1 MVLGL
6 AAEPL
11 HRWLGHVTHRP
22 RLSERGG
29 LEMLTSRI
37 QARNLTESNGARLAG
52 AVSCVR
58 DNVVSSRPDLRC
70 PPAIPAIGGGGMGDR
85 SAYKSPPPARRA
97 RLYDARL
104 HERDACGIGFVADLH
119 GRPSR
124 AMVERALCGLER
136 LRHRGAVAADART
149 GDGAG
154 LLLPID
160 QEFYAAPGGGNG
172 RLGLAMAFLPADRD
186 QAKAAM
192 VAIERALAAEGLELE
207 RWRTVP
213 VDPEALGDQARA
225 SMPAIEQAVFRA
237 PGVDDEEAER
247 RCLRAGRRAVTD
259 AHTAG
264 APLYLASC
272 STRTVTYKALC
283 AADQLAAFY
292 ADLADERL
300 RAPFTV
306 FHQRYSTNTTPS
318 WERAQPFRF
327 LCHNGEINTLEG
339 NRAWMRAREGSLG
352 AAALAGPDGADP
364 EELLRPVLDPG
375 GSDSAMLDN
384 AVELLVRGGRDVRHA
399 LAMLVPAA
407 VEHDPRASRE
417 LRDFYRYHACLT
429 EPWDGPA
436 GLVFTDGRLV
446 GATLDRNGLRPLRY
460 EVCEDGLVVCA
471 SEVGAIDLAGH
482 GAVRRGRLGPGQ
494 MLCVDPNARRASA
507 THSSMGDRPDEGDMR
522 AAHARPAFAGAGLQ
536 TDEDIKRALASSRPW
551 SRWLATHLREASSG
565 EPMPAPEEDLTAAQV
580 AFGFT
585 RELISTVLR
594 PMATGGKEP
603 TASMGDDTPPA
614 PLAATLRPVSHFL
627 RQRFAQVTNPPIDH
641 LRERHVLSRRTLL
654 GPRAALLAELPGAA
668 SLVEL
673 ETFLLTPDGVERLLD
688 ATGLPRDE
696 AGQAGP
702 VSGHA
707 AGGEPGA
714 VLAFTAR
721 ALDASWP
728 VDDGPA
734 GLRAACRRLG
744 DEAEAA
750 VRDGAGLL
758 VVRDQAG
765 GDGSGR
771 APVPALL
778 AIGAVQHRLVRAGL
792 ATRASLVADTCEP
805 VDAHH
810 AAALLGY
817 GAGAICPRLGL
828 ATAAGLTKDGDTA
841 AAQAR
846 YLHAV
851 EEGVFKVMSK
861 MGISTL
867 DSYRGAQI
875 FEAVGFDELG
885 ADVLARHAAAGA
897 EAARLDNP
905 GWFKHRPGGE
915 YHATNPEV
923 MQALHHTV
931 REDAEMR
938 GSKRGA
944 HLLQQA
950 VKGGTFERYQ
960 HFAKVVNERRPA
972 ALRDLLEMEPAGPP
986 VPLDE
991 VEPAEGILRRFS
1003 TAAMSLGSLSPEA
1016 HESLAIALNRVGG
1029 RSNSGEG
1036 GEDPARLGTERGSAI
1051 KQVASGRF
1059 GVTPEYLASAV
1070 ELQIKIAQG
1079 SKPGE
1084 GGQLPGHKVS
1094 RYIAKLRHTQPGVAL
1109 ISPPPHH
1116 DIYSIE
1122 DLAQLV
1128 FDLKQANASA
1138 DVTVKLVAE
1147 AGVGTVAAGV
1157 VKSLADVVTISG
1169 TDGGTGASPL
1179 SSIKHGGAPWELGLA
1194 ETQQALVANDL
1205 RSRCRV
1211 RVDGGL
1217 KTGRDVLLAAL
1228 LGADEFGFGT
1238 AALLAEGCLMVRTCH
1253 QDNCPVGIA
1262 TQRPDLRAKFSGTP
1276 EMVVHYLEYVAQ
1288 EVREL
1293 LAGLGLRSLDE
1304 AVGRVDLL
1312 AQRTTGDP
1320 RADRLDLTPLLAAG
1334 EPGAPR
1340 AFVAPAPI
1348 QRPRSALGDRV
1359 FEEAMPGLIR
1369 GDLVHLSYPIANTDR
1384 SVGARLG
1391 VAVGAAFGSRPP
1403 AGRARIEFEGTAGQ
1417 SFGAFLAPGIDLR
1430 LTGAVNDYAGKGM
1443 GGGRMV
1449 VRGPADDAGDPVL
1462 IGNTALYGA
1471 TRGELFCAG
1480 RAGERFAVRNSGATA
1495 VVEGVGDHGGEY
1507 MTGGS
1512 VIVLGPVGRNLG
1524 AGMTGG
1530 ELFLYDPDGSA
1541 LERLNDELVLPHR
1554 PDEIEL
1560 VFLRELVSAHAEL
1573 TGSAVAA
1580 ALLEDWE
1587 QAATAFWRVAPR
1599 AEVAAI
1605 ERAHEG
1611 TA

>member
-1 MVLGL
+1 
-6 AAEPL
+6 
-11 HRWLGHVTHRP
+11 
-22 RLSERGG
+22 
-29 LEMLTSRI
+29 
-37 QARNLTESNGARLAG
+37 
-52 AVSCVR
+52 
-58 DNVVSSRPDLRC
+58 
-70 PPAIPAIGGGGMGDR
+70 MGDR
-85 SAYKSPPPARRA
+85 SAFTTPVPGRPEP
-97 RLYDARL
+97 LYDARR

-124 AMVERALCGLER
+124 AMVEHALGGLER
-136 LRHRGAVAADART
+136 LKHRGAVAADART

-160 QEFYAAPGGGNG
+160 QDFYAPDGAGPG
-172 RLGLAMAFLPADRD
+172 RLGIAMAFLPSDRD

-192 VAIERALAAEGLELE
+192 VAVERALSAEGLELE

-213 VDPEALGDQARA
+213 VDPDALGAQARA
-225 SMPAIEQAVFRA
+225 SMPAIEQAIFRA
-237 PGVDDEEAER
+237 PGADGEEAER
-247 RCLRAGRRAVTD
+247 RCLRAGRRAVAD
-259 AHTAG
+259 ARSAG
-264 APLYLASC
+264 ASLYLASC

-292 ADLADERL
+292 ADLADPRL
-300 RAPFTV
+300 RAPFAI
-306 FHQRYSTNTTPS
+306 FHQRYSTNTMPS

-339 NRAWMRAREGSLG
+339 NRAWMRAREGGLG
-352 AAALAGPDGADP
+352 AGGLAGPDGADP
-364 EELLRPVLDPG
+364 EELLRPVLDPD

-384 AVELLVRGGRDVRHA
+384 AAELLVRGGRDVRHA

-407 VEHDPRASRE
+407 VEHDPEASDE
-417 LRDFYRYHACLT
+417 LREFYRYHACLT

-436 GLVFTDGRLV
+436 GLVFTDGRVV

-471 SEVGAIDLAGH
+471 SEVGAIDVSGH
-482 GAVRRGRLGPGQ
+482 GRVRRGRLGPGQ
-494 MLCVDPNARRASA
+494 MLCVDPD
-507 THSSMGDRPDEGDMR
+507 G
-522 AAHARPAFAGAGLQ
+522 GLE
-536 TDEDIKRALASSRPW
+536 TDADIKGRLAAARPW
-551 SRWLATHLREASSG
+551 SDWLAANLRAMPGG
-565 EPMPAPEEDLTAAQV
+565 EPMGIPEEDLTAAQV

-585 RELISTVLR
+585 RELVSSVLR

-614 PLAATLRPVSHFL
+614 PLAATLRPVSHYL

-654 GPRAALLAELPGAA
+654 GPRSPLLSERPEAAR
-668 SLVEL
+668 LVEL
-673 ETFLLTPDGVERLLD
+673 ATFLLTPDGLDGLLATELGFPARVLD
-688 ATGLPRDE
+688 AT
-696 AGQAGP
+696 
-702 VSGHA
+702 
-707 AGGEPGA
+707 
-714 VLAFTAR
+714 
-721 ALDASWP
+721 WP
-728 VDDGPA
+728 VEEGPG

-750 VRDGAGLL
+750 VRDGVGLL
-758 VVRDQAG
+758 VTSDRAG
-765 GDGSGR
+765 AEDSGR

-778 AIGAVQHRLVRAGL
+778 AVGAVQHRLVRAGL
-792 ATRASLVADTCEP
+792 ATAASVVADSCEP

-828 ATAAGLTKDGDTA
+828 ATAAGLPRDGDA
-841 AAQAR
+841 ATAQAR
-846 YLHAV
+846 YLAAL

-875 FEAVGFDELG
+875 FEAVGLDGEVIGICFAGTASPLGGVGFDELG
-885 ADVLARHAAAGA
+885 EDVLARC
-897 EAARLDNP
+897 EAARAAAKLDNP

-931 REDAEMR
+931 REDDEMR

-950 VKGGTFERYQ
+950 VRGGAFARYE
-960 HFAKVVNERRPA
+960 HFAKLVNERRPA
-972 ALRDLLEMEPAGPP
+972 ALRDLLAIEPAGPP

-1036 GEDPARLGTERGSAI
+1036 GEDPARLGTERNSAI

-1094 RYIAKLRHTQPGVAL
+1094 GYIAKLRYTQPGVAL

-1128 FDLKQANASA
+1128 FDLKQANPSA

-1169 TDGGTGASPL
+1169 ADGGTGASPL
-1179 SSIKHGGAPWELGLA
+1179 SSIKHAGAPWELGLA
-1194 ETQQALVANDL
+1194 ETQQALRANNL
-1205 RSRCRV
+1205 RSRVRV

-1228 LGADEFGFGT
+1228 LGADEYGFGT

-1262 TQRPDLRAKFSGTP
+1262 TQREDLRAKFTGTP
-1276 EMVVHYLEYVAQ
+1276 EMVVHYLEFVA
-1288 EVREL
+1288 EELRRL
-1293 LAGLGLRSLDE
+1293 LASLGLRSLDE
-1304 AVGRVDLL
+1304 AIGRVELL
-1312 AQRTTGDP
+1312 RQRPAGDP
-1320 RADRLDLTPLLAAG
+1320 RTDKLDLAPLLDPGAG
-1334 EPGAPR
+1334 EDSPR
-1340 AFVAPAPI
+1340 RFEAADPSHAI
-1348 QRPRSALGDRV
+1348 RSPLGDRV
-1359 FEEAMPGLIR
+1359 AADAIGGLES
-1369 GDLVHLSYPIANTDR
+1369 GDLVNLRYPIANTDR
-1384 SVGARLG
+1384 AVGARLG
-1391 VAVGAAFGSRPP
+1391 VGIASRYGSGSPR
-1403 AGRARIEFEGTAGQ
+1403 GRARVEFTGTAGQ
-1417 SFGAFLAPGIDLR
+1417 SFGAFLAAGVELR
-1430 LTGAVNDYAGKGM
+1430 LEGAANDYVGKGM
-1443 GGGRMV
+1443 GGGRLV
-1449 VRGPADDAGDPVL
+1449 IRPPAGDAGEPVL
-1462 IGNTALYGA
+1462 VGNTVLYGA
-1471 TRGELFCAG
+1471 TGGELFCAG

-1495 VVEGVGDHGGEY
+1495 VIEGTGDHCCEY
-1507 MTGGS
+1507 MTGGT
-1512 VIVLGPVGRNLG
+1512 VVVLGPVGRNLG

-1530 ELFLYDPDGSA
+1530 EVFLLDP
-1541 LERLNDELVLPHR
+1541 ERLVPERINGELVLARR
-1554 PDEIEL
+1554 PDDLEL
-1560 VFLRELVSAHAEL
+1560 ARLRELVAGHAEL
-1573 TGSAVAA
+1573 TGSAAA
-1580 ALLEDWE
+1580 TALLKGWDR
-1587 QAATAFWRVAPR
+1587 AGGAFWRVAPHD
-1599 AEVAAI
+1599 EVAAI

>member
-1 MVLGL
+1 MSDRFCGS
-6 AAEPL
+6 E
-11 HRWLGHVTHRP
+11 RS
-22 RLSERGG
+22 RLS
-29 LEMLTSRI
+29 
-37 QARNLTESNGARLAG
+37 
-52 AVSCVR
+52 
-58 DNVVSSRPDLRC
+58 
-70 PPAIPAIGGGGMGDR
+70 
-85 SAYKSPPPARRA
+85 YH
-97 RLYDARL
+97 LYDARRD
-104 HERDACGIGFVADLH
+104 ERDACGIGFVADLD
-119 GRPSR
+119 GRRTR
-124 AMVERALCGLER
+124 AMVEHALRALER
-136 LRHRGAVAADART
+136 MRHRGAVAADART

-160 QEFYAAPGGGNG
+160 QEFYQGPGDRGGDHTGDRSGGGSGSGSRG
-172 RLGLAMAFLPADRD
+172 RLGIAMALLPVDGV
-186 QAKAAM
+186 QAKTARAA
-192 VAIERALAAEGLELE
+192 VERALSAEKLELE

-213 VDPEALGDQARA
+213 VDPEALGDEARA
-225 SMPAIEQAVFRA
+225 SMPTIEQALFRVPEGRGGA
-237 PGVDDEEAER
+237 AEDPEAAEDAEDAER
-247 RCLRAGRRAVTD
+247 RCLRASRRAVAEARD
-259 AHTAG
+259 AG

-300 RAPFTV
+300 RAPFAI

-327 LCHNGEINTLEG
+327 LCHNGEINTLDG
-339 NRAWMRAREGSLG
+339 NRAWMRAREGGLG
-352 AAALAGPDGADP
+352 ADALAGPDGGDP
-364 EELLRPVLDPG
+364 EELLRPVLDPE

-407 VEHDPRASRE
+407 VEHDPDAACE

-436 GLVFTDGRLV
+436 GLVFTDGRVV

-471 SEVGAIDLAGH
+471 SEAGAIDPEGH
-482 GAVRRGRLGPGQ
+482 GTVTRGRLGPGQ
-494 MLCVDPNARRASA
+494 MLCVDP
-507 THSSMGDRPDEGDMR
+507 D
-522 AAHARPAFAGAGLQ
+522 AGLQ
-536 TDEDIKRALASSRPW
+536 TDADIKGALAASRPW
-551 SRWLATHLREASSG
+551 SAWLARHLRHAGRG
-565 EPMPAPEEDLTAAQV
+565 EPVEPPAGELTSDQI

-614 PLAATLRPVSHFL
+614 VLAATLRPVSHFL

-641 LRERHVLSRRTLL
+641 LRERHVLSKLTLL
-654 GPRAALLAELPGAA
+654 GPRAPLLSERPEAA
-668 SLVEL
+668 CLVEL
-673 ETFLLTPDGVERLLD
+673 DSFLLTPDGVDGLL
-688 ATGLPRDE
+688 ATFRETPE
-696 AGQAGP
+696 
-702 VSGHA
+702 
-707 AGGEPGA
+707 GGCPPEPLGA
-714 VLAFTAR
+714 RV
-721 ALDASWP
+721 LDASWP
-728 VDDGPA
+728 AGDGPR

-744 DEAEAA
+744 DQAQEAVGA
-750 VRDGAGLL
+750 GAGLL
-758 VVRDQAG
+758 VISDLDSG
-765 GDGSGR
+765 PGSGR

-778 AIGAVQHRLVRAGL
+778 AVGAAQHRLVRAGL
-792 ATRASLVADTCEP
+792 ATATSLVVDTREP

-810 AAALLGY
+810 AAALLGF
-817 GAGAICPRLGL
+817 GADAICPRLGL
-828 ATAAGLTKDGDTA
+828 ATIAGLAKDGDPV
-841 AAQAR
+841 AAQTR
-846 YLHAV
+846 YLAAV

-875 FEAVGFDELG
+875 FEVLGLDAEVVDTCFAGTASPLGGIGFEELG
-885 ADVLARHAAAGA
+885 QDVLDRQTAAA
-897 EAARLDNP
+897 ESRKLDNP

-915 YHATNPEV
+915 YHATNPQV

-931 REDAEMR
+931 RGDDAEMK

-950 VKGGTFERYQ
+950 VKGGGFERYQ
-960 HFAKVVNERRPA
+960 HFAKLVNERRPA
-972 ALRDLLEMEPAGPP
+972 ALRDLLAVRPAGAP
-986 VPLDE
+986 VPLEE
-991 VEPAEGILRRFS
+991 VEPAADILRRFS

-1016 HESLAIALNRVGG
+1016 HESLAAALNRVGG

-1059 GVTPEYLASAV
+1059 GVTPEYIASAV

-1094 RYIAKLRHTQPGVAL
+1094 SYIAKLRHTQPGVAL

-1128 FDLKQANASA
+1128 FDLKQANPTAE
-1138 DVTVKLVAE
+1138 VTVKLVAE

-1169 TDGGTGASPL
+1169 ADGGTGASPL
-1179 SSIKHGGAPWELGLA
+1179 SSIKHAGAPWELGLA
-1194 ETQQALVANDL
+1194 ETQQALRANGL
-1205 RSRCRV
+1205 RSRVRV

-1228 LGADEFGFGT
+1228 LGADEYGFGT

-1262 TQRPDLRAKFSGTP
+1262 TQREDLRAKFSGTP
-1276 EMVVHYLEYVAQ
+1276 EMVVAYLEFVA
-1288 EVREL
+1288 EETRHL
-1293 LAGLGLRSLDE
+1293 LASLGLRGLDE
-1304 AVGRVDLL
+1304 AIGRVDLVR
-1312 AQRTTGDP
+1312 QRSVGDV
-1320 RADRLDLTPLLAAG
+1320 RADKLDLAPLLEQG
-1334 EPGAPR
+1334 EGVDEGSPR
-1340 AFVAPAPI
+1340 RFVAADPSQAI
-1348 QRPRSALGDRV
+1348 RSALGDRV
-1359 FEEAMPGLIR
+1359 AAEAIGGLES

-1384 SVGARLG
+1384 AVGARLG
-1391 VAVGAAFGSRPP
+1391 VAIAERYGSRPP
-1403 AGRARIEFEGTAGQ
+1403 AGRARIEFQGAAGQ
-1417 SFGAFLAPGIDLR
+1417 SFGAFLAPGVELR
-1430 LTGAVNDYAGKGM
+1430 LRGAANDYVGKGM
-1443 GGGRMV
+1443 GGGRLV
-1449 VRGPADDAGDPVL
+1449 IRPPDGDAGDPVL
-1462 IGNTALYGA
+1462 VGNTVLYGA
-1471 TRGELFCAG
+1471 TGGELFCAG

-1495 VVEGVGDHGGEY
+1495 VIEGTGDHCCEY

-1512 VIVLGPVGRNLG
+1512 VVVLGPVGRNLG

-1530 ELFLYDPDGSA
+1530 EVFVHDPDGQVA
-1541 LERLNDELVLPHR
+1541 GRLNGELVLARR
-1554 PDEIEL
+1554 PDDL
-1560 VFLRELVSAHAEL
+1560 AMVRLRELIAAHAEL
-1573 TGSAVAA
+1573 TGSAAA
-1580 ALLEDWE
+1580 AELLADWDR
-1587 QAATAFWRVAPR
+1587 AAGRFWRVAPR
-1599 AEVAAI
+1599 DEVAAI

>member
-1 MVLGL
+1 
-6 AAEPL
+6 
-11 HRWLGHVTHRP
+11 
-22 RLSERGG
+22 
-29 LEMLTSRI
+29 
-37 QARNLTESNGARLAG
+37 
-52 AVSCVR
+52 
-58 DNVVSSRPDLRC
+58 
-70 PPAIPAIGGGGMGDR
+70 MGDR
-85 SAYKSPPPARRA
+85 LASRDTPSLWREP
-97 RLYDARL
+97 LYDARRD
-104 HERDACGIGFVADLH
+104 ERDACGIGFVADLE
-119 GRPSR
+119 GRWSR
-124 AMVERALCGLER
+124 AMVDHALHGLEC

-154 LLLPID
+154 LLLPLHR
-160 QEFYAAPGGGNG
+160 EFFAQPEDPPGH
-172 RLGLAMAFLPADRD
+172 LGVAMAFLPADKV
-186 QAKAAM
+186 QAKIAR
-192 VAIERALAAEGLELE
+192 VAVERALAAEGLELL

-213 VDPEALGDQARA
+213 VSPDALGDQARRT
-225 SMPAIEQAVFRA
+225 MPLIEQAVFVAREPRGGTA
-237 PGVDDEEAER
+237 SADPAVAAEEAAER
-247 RCLRAGRRAVTD
+247 RCFRAGRRAAMD
-259 AHTAG
+259 ARDGG

-272 STRTVTYKALC
+272 SLRTVTYKALC

-300 RAPFTV
+300 RAPFV
-306 FHQRYSTNTTPS
+306 IFHQRYSTNTMPS

-352 AAALAGPDGADP
+352 AAHLAGEDGLDP
-364 EELLRPVLDPG
+364 EELLRPVLYPD

-384 AVELLVRGGRDVRHA
+384 AVELLVRGGRDILHT

-407 VEHDPRASRE
+407 VEEDPRASRE

-471 SEVGAIDLAGH
+471 SEVGAVDTSGH
-482 GAVRRGRLGPGQ
+482 ATVRRGRLGPGQ
-494 MLCVDPNARRASA
+494 MLCVDPS
-507 THSSMGDRPDEGDMR
+507 GG
-522 AAHARPAFAGAGLQ
+522 GLRIDQ
-536 TDEDIKRALASSRPW
+536 DIKQTLASRRPW
-551 SRWLATHLREASSG
+551 STWLAEHLRPGPRG
-565 EPMPAPEEDLTAAQV
+565 EPLPAPDGDPVAAQIT
-580 AFGFT
+580 FGFT
-585 RELISTVLR
+585 RELISSVLR
-594 PMATGGKEP
+594 PMAIGGKEP

-614 PLAATLRPVSHFL
+614 PLASTRRPVSHFL
-627 RQRFAQVTNPPIDH
+627 HQRFAQVTNPPIDH
-641 LRERHVLSRRTLL
+641 LRERHVLSKRTLL
-654 GPRAALLAELPGAA
+654 GPRAQLLSEEPGAA

-673 ETFLLTPDGVERLLD
+673 PTFLITPDGLERLSGDAFLGAWTLD
-688 ATGLPRDE
+688 ATWPAAEG
-696 AGQAGP
+696 AG
-702 VSGHA
+702 
-707 AGGEPGA
+707 
-714 VLAFTAR
+714 
-721 ALDASWP
+721 
-728 VDDGPA
+728 

-744 DEAEAA
+744 DEAEEAA
-750 VRDGAGLL
+750 HQGAGLL
-758 VVRDQAG
+758 VISDRAAEADPAL
-765 GDGSGR
+765 

-778 AIGAVQHRLVRAGL
+778 AVGAVQHRLVRAGL
-792 ATRASLVADTCEP
+792 ATRLSMVTDTGEP

-810 AAALLGY
+810 AAGLLGY
-817 GAGAICPRLGL
+817 GAGAICPRLSL
-828 ATAAGLTKDGDTA
+828 ATAAGLGKDGDAA
-841 AAQAR
+841 AAQSR

-875 FEAVGFDELG
+875 FEAVGLDAEVVETCFDGTASPLGGLGFDELG
-885 ADVLARHAAAGA
+885 EDVLARLLAAADQR
-897 EAARLDNP
+897 ARLDNP

-923 MQALHHTV
+923 MQALHYTV
-931 REDAEMR
+931 RGDEAELK

-950 VKGGTFERYQ
+950 VKGGGFERYQ
-960 HFAKVVNERRPA
+960 HFAKLVNEREPA
-972 ALRDLLEMEPAGPP
+972 ALRDLLELVPAGPA

-991 VEPAEGILRRFS
+991 VEPAAAILRRFS

-1016 HESLAIALNRVGG
+1016 HEAIAIALNRVGG

-1036 GEDPARLGTERGSAI
+1036 GEDPARFNSERSSAI

-1094 RYIAKLRHTQPGVAL
+1094 RYIARLRHTQPGVAL

-1128 FDLKQANASA
+1128 FDLKQANAGA

-1169 TDGGTGASPL
+1169 ADGGTGASPL
-1179 SSIKHGGAPWELGLA
+1179 SSIKHAGAPWELGLA
-1194 ETQQALVANDL
+1194 ETQQALRANGL
-1205 RSRCRV
+1205 RARVRV

-1228 LGADEFGFGT
+1228 LGADEYGFGT

-1262 TQRPDLRAKFSGTP
+1262 TQREDLRAKFTGTP
-1276 EMVVHYLEYVAQ
+1276 EMLVNYLEYVAE
-1288 EVREL
+1288 EVRRL
-1293 LAGLGLRSLDE
+1293 LASLGLRGLDD
-1304 AVGRVDLL
+1304 AIGRVDLL
-1312 AQRTTGDP
+1312 RQRPTGNP
-1320 RADRLDLTPLLAAG
+1320 RADKLDLSPLLELGSGVAEG
-1334 EPGAPR
+1334 SPR
-1340 AFVAPAPI
+1340 RFATPDPSQAV
-1348 QRPRSALGDRV
+1348 RSELGDRV
-1359 FEEAMPGLIR
+1359 AADALPGLEA
-1369 GDLVHLSYPIANTDR
+1369 GDLVNLHYPIANTDR
-1384 SVGARLG
+1384 AVGANLG
-1391 VAVGAAFGSRPP
+1391 VAIGARYGSRPP
-1403 AGRARIEFEGTAGQ
+1403 AGRARIEFEGVAGQ
-1417 SFGAFLAPGIDLR
+1417 SFGAFLSPGVELR
-1430 LTGAVNDYAGKGM
+1430 LVGSANDYVGKGM
-1443 GGGRMV
+1443 GGGRIV
-1449 VRGPADDAGDPVL
+1449 IRPPDGDAGAPVL
-1462 IGNTALYGA
+1462 VGNTVLYGA

-1480 RAGERFAVRNSGATA
+1480 WAGERFAVRNSGATA
-1495 VVEGVGDHGGEY
+1495 VIEGTGDHCCEY
-1507 MTGGS
+1507 MTGGT
-1512 VIVLGPVGRNLG
+1512 VVVLGPVGRNVG

-1530 ELFLYDPDGSA
+1530 ELFLYDRDGSA
-1541 LERLNDELVLPHR
+1541 LERLNDELVLAR
-1554 PDEIEL
+1554 PPDDIEL
-1560 VFLRELVSAHAEL
+1560 VYLRELIVAHAEL

-1580 ALLEDWE
+1580 EVLADWE
-1587 QAATAFWRVAPR
+1587 QAMRSLWRVAPR
-1599 AEVAAI
+1599 DEVAAI

>member
-1 MVLGL
+1 
-6 AAEPL
+6 
-11 HRWLGHVTHRP
+11 
-22 RLSERGG
+22 
-29 LEMLTSRI
+29 
-37 QARNLTESNGARLAG
+37 
-52 AVSCVR
+52 
-58 DNVVSSRPDLRC
+58 
-70 PPAIPAIGGGGMGDR
+70 MGDR
-85 SAYKSPPPARRA
+85 SACTCPSPARRA
-97 RLYDARL
+97 PLYDARL

-124 AMVERALCGLER
+124 TMVEHALCGLER

-160 QEFYAAPGGGNG
+160 QEFYATPSGVEG

-186 QAKAAM
+186 LAKAAM
-192 VAIERALAAEGLELE
+192 VAVEQALAAEGLDLE

-213 VDPEALGDQARA
+213 VDSEALGDKARA

-237 PGVDDEEAER
+237 PGVDAEEAER
-247 RCLRAGRRAVTD
+247 RCLRAGRRAVAD
-259 AHTAG
+259 ARAAG
-264 APLYLASC
+264 ASLYLASC

-300 RAPFTV
+300 RAPFAI

-327 LCHNGEINTLEG
+327 LCHNGEINTLDG

-352 AAALAGPDGADP
+352 AGELASLDGTDP
-364 EELLRPVLDPG
+364 EELLRPVLDPD

-407 VEHDPRASRE
+407 VEHDPDASDE

-471 SEVGAIDLAGH
+471 SEVGAVDLAGH
-482 GAVRRGRLGPGQ
+482 GTVRRGRLGPGQ
-494 MLCVDPNARRASA
+494 MLCVDPNA
-507 THSSMGDRPDEGDMR
+507 
-522 AAHARPAFAGAGLQ
+522 GLQ
-536 TDEDIKRALASSRPW
+536 TDADIKQALAGRRPW
-551 SRWLATHLREASSG
+551 SDWLATHLRAARSG

-614 PLAATLRPVSHFL
+614 PLAATQRPVSHFL

-641 LRERHVLSRRTLL
+641 LRERHVLSKRTLL
-654 GPRAALLAELPGAA
+654 GPRAPLLAELPEAA
-668 SLVEL
+668 RLLEL
-673 ETFLLTPDGVERLLD
+673 ETFLLTPDGVEQLLEAAVALGRADVPFAARVLD
-688 ATGLPRDE
+688 AT
-696 AGQAGP
+696 
-702 VSGHA
+702 
-707 AGGEPGA
+707 
-714 VLAFTAR
+714 
-721 ALDASWP
+721 WP
-728 VDDGPA
+728 VEEGPA

-744 DEAEAA
+744 DEAEGA
-750 VRDGAGLL
+750 VREGAGLL
-758 VVRDQAG
+758 VIRDQAPAG
-765 GDGSGR
+765 GSAR
-771 APVPALL
+771 APMPALL

-792 ATRASLVADTCEP
+792 ATAASLVADTCEP

-828 ATAAGLTKDGDTA
+828 ATAAGLARDGDAA

-875 FEAVGFDELG
+875 FEAVGLDAEVVGVCFAGTASPLGGIGFDELG
-885 ADVLARHAAAGA
+885 SDVLTRLRAAAS
-897 EAARLDNP
+897 EATRLENP

-931 REDAEMR
+931 REDADMR

-960 HFAKVVNERRPA
+960 HFAKLVNERRPA
-972 ALRDLLEMEPAGPP
+972 ALRDLLEVSPARPP
-986 VPLDE
+986 VPLEE

-1016 HESLAIALNRVGG
+1016 HESLAMALNRVGG

-1094 RYIAKLRHTQPGVAL
+1094 PYIAKLRHTQPGVAL

-1128 FDLKQANASA
+1128 FDLKQANPGA

-1169 TDGGTGASPL
+1169 ADGGTGASPL
-1179 SSIKHGGAPWELGLA
+1179 SSIKHAGSPWELGLA
-1194 ETQQALVANDL
+1194 ETQQALRVNGL
-1205 RSRCRV
+1205 RSRVRV

-1228 LGADEFGFGT
+1228 LGADEYGFGT

-1262 TQRPDLRAKFSGTP
+1262 TQREDLRAKFTGTP
-1276 EMVVHYLEYVAQ
+1276 EMVVHYLEFVA
-1288 EVREL
+1288 EELRLL
-1293 LAGLGLRSLDE
+1293 LASLGLRSLDE
-1304 AVGRVDLL
+1304 AIGRVDLL
-1312 AQRTTGDP
+1312 RQRPAGDP
-1320 RADRLDLTPLLAAG
+1320 RADKLDLAPLLDPGEGAG
-1334 EPGAPR
+1334 EHAPR
-1340 AFVAPAPI
+1340 RFVAPDPSHAI
-1348 QRPRSALGDRV
+1348 RSALGDQV
-1359 FEEAMPGLIR
+1359 TGDAIGGLEA
-1369 GDLVHLSYPIANTDR
+1369 GDLVHLRYPIANTDR

-1391 VAVGAAFGSRPP
+1391 VAIAARYGSRPP
-1403 AGRARIEFEGTAGQ
+1403 AGRARIEFAGTAGQ
-1417 SFGAFLAPGIDLR
+1417 SFGAFLAAGVELR
-1430 LTGAVNDYAGKGM
+1430 LEGAANDYVGKGM
-1443 GGGRMV
+1443 GGGRLV
-1449 VRGPADDAGDPVL
+1449 IRPPAGDAGDPVL
-1462 IGNTALYGA
+1462 LGNTVLYGA
-1471 TRGELFCAG
+1471 TGGELFCAG

-1495 VVEGVGDHGGEY
+1495 VVEGTGDHCCEY
-1507 MTGGS
+1507 MTGGT
-1512 VIVLGPVGRNLG
+1512 VVVLGPVGRNLG

-1530 ELFLYDPDGSA
+1530 EVFLYDRGERVP
-1541 LERLNDELVLPHR
+1541 ERLNGELVLARR
-1554 PDEIEL
+1554 PDDLEL
-1560 VFLRELVSAHAEL
+1560 VRLRELIVTHAEL
-1573 TGSAVAA
+1573 TGSAAAAA
-1580 ALLEDWE
+1580 ALAGWDR
-1587 QAATAFWRVAPR
+1587 AAGSFWRVAPR
-1599 AEVAAI
+1599 DEVAAI

>member
-1 MVLGL
+1 
-6 AAEPL
+6 
-11 HRWLGHVTHRP
+11 
-22 RLSERGG
+22 
-29 LEMLTSRI
+29 
-37 QARNLTESNGARLAG
+37 
-52 AVSCVR
+52 
-58 DNVVSSRPDLRC
+58 
-70 PPAIPAIGGGGMGDR
+70 MGDR
-85 SAYKSPPPARRA
+85 SACTSPAPARRA
-97 RLYDARL
+97 PLYDARL

-124 AMVERALCGLER
+124 AMVEHALEGLER

-160 QEFYAAPGGGNG
+160 QEFYAAPVQGKGP
-172 RLGLAMAFLPADRD
+172 LGLAMAFLPADRD
-186 QAKAAM
+186 QAKTAM
-192 VAIERALAAEGLELE
+192 VAVERALVAEGLELE
-207 RWRTVP
+207 RWRPVP

-237 PGVDDEEAER
+237 PGASDEEAER
-247 RCLRAGRRAVTD
+247 RCLRAGRRAVAD
-259 AHTAG
+259 GRAAG
-264 APLYLASC
+264 AHLYLASC

-292 ADLADERL
+292 TDLADERL
-300 RAPFTV
+300 RAPFAI

-352 AAALAGPDGADP
+352 AAALAGPDGTDP
-364 EELLRPVLDPG
+364 EGLLRPVLDPD
-375 GSDSAMLDN
+375 GSDSTMLDN

-399 LAMLVPAA
+399 LTMLVPAA
-407 VEHDPRASRE
+407 VEQDPEASDE
-417 LRDFYRYHACLT
+417 LRDFYRYHARLT

-436 GLVFTDGRLV
+436 GLVFTDGRVV

-471 SEVGAIDLAGH
+471 SEVGAIDVAGH

-494 MLCVDPNARRASA
+494 MLCVNPNAGRASA
-507 THSSMGDRPDEGDMR
+507 MDSSTADEPEDGSMR
-522 AAHARPAFAGAGLQ
+522 AAHVRPAFADAGLQ
-536 TDEDIKRALASSRPW
+536 TDVDIKEALARSRPW
-551 SRWLATHLREASSG
+551 SDWLAAHLRAAPLG
-565 EPMPAPEEDLTAAQV
+565 EPMPVPEEDLTAAQV

-614 PLAATLRPVSHFL
+614 VLAATARPVSHYL

-641 LRERHVLSRRTLL
+641 LRERHVLSKRTLL
-654 GPRAALLAELPGAA
+654 GPRSPLLSELPEAA
-668 SLVEL
+668 RLIEL
-673 ETFLLTPDGVERLLD
+673 ETFLLTPDGVERLLEM
-688 ATGLPRDE
+688 A
-696 AGQAGP
+696 
-702 VSGHA
+702 A
-707 AGGEPGA
+707 AGRPGTEA
-714 VLAFTAR
+714 AAAGRLPFTAR
-721 ALDASWP
+721 VLDATWP
-728 VDDGPA
+728 VDEGPA

-744 DEAEAA
+744 DEAAAA
-750 VRDGAGLL
+750 VRGGAGLL
-758 VVRDQAG
+758 VVRDHAG

-792 ATRASLVADTCEP
+792 ATAASLVADTCEP

-828 ATAAGLTKDGDTA
+828 ATAASLAKDGDAA

-875 FEAVGFDELG
+875 FEAVGLDAEVVGVCFAGTASPLGGIGFDELG
-885 ADVLARHAAAGA
+885 EDVLARHAAAGA
-897 EAARLDNP
+897 EAVRLDNP

-931 REDAEMR
+931 REDAELR

-960 HFAKVVNERRPA
+960 HFAKLVNERRPA
-972 ALRDLLEMEPAGPP
+972 ALRDLLAVEPAGPP
-986 VPLDE
+986 LPLDE
-991 VEPAEGILRRFS
+991 VEPAAGILRRFS

-1036 GEDPARLGTERGSAI
+1036 GEDPARLGTERTSAI

-1094 RYIAKLRHTQPGVAL
+1094 RYIAKLRYTQPGVAL

-1128 FDLKQANASA
+1128 FDLKQANPGA

-1169 TDGGTGASPL
+1169 ADGGTGASPL
-1179 SSIKHGGAPWELGLA
+1179 SSIKHAGAPWELGLA
-1194 ETQQALVANDL
+1194 ETQQALRVNGL
-1205 RSRCRV
+1205 RSRVRV

-1228 LGADEFGFGT
+1228 LGADEYGFGT

-1262 TQRPDLRAKFSGTP
+1262 TQREDLRAKFTGTP
-1276 EMVVHYLEYVAQ
+1276 EMVVHYLEFVA
-1288 EVREL
+1288 EELRRL
-1293 LAGLGLRSLDE
+1293 LASLGLRSLDE
-1304 AVGRVDLL
+1304 AIGRVDLL
-1312 AQRTTGDP
+1312 RQRPTGDP
-1320 RADRLDLTPLLAAG
+1320 RADKLDLGPLL
-1334 EPGAPR
+1334 EPGDGVGAGAPR
-1340 AFVAPAPI
+1340 RFVAPD
-1348 QRPRSALGDRV
+1348 RSQTIHSPLGDRV
-1359 FEEAMPGLIR
+1359 AAEAIGGLEA
-1369 GDLVHLSYPIANTDR
+1369 GDLVHLRYPIANTDR
-1384 SVGARLG
+1384 AVGARLG
-1391 VAVGAAFGSRPP
+1391 VAIASRYGTGTPS
-1403 AGRARIEFEGTAGQ
+1403 GRARIEFAGTAGQ
-1417 SFGAFLAPGIDLR
+1417 SFGAFLAAGVELR
-1430 LTGAVNDYAGKGM
+1430 LEGPANDYVGKGM
-1443 GGGRMV
+1443 GGGRLV
-1449 VRGPADDAGDPVL
+1449 IRPPAGDAGEPVL
-1462 IGNTALYGA
+1462 VGNTALYGA
-1471 TRGELFCAG
+1471 TGGELFCAG

-1495 VVEGVGDHGGEY
+1495 VIEGTGDHCCEY
-1507 MTGGS
+1507 MTGGT
-1512 VIVLGPVGRNLG
+1512 VVVLGPVGRNLG

-1530 ELFLYDPDGSA
+1530 EVFLWDQADSA
-1541 LERLNDELVLPHR
+1541 PERLNGELVLARR
-1554 PDEIEL
+1554 PDDVEL
-1560 VFLRELVSAHAEL
+1560 VRLRELIVTHAEL

-1580 ALLEDWE
+1580 AVLAGWDR
-1587 QAATAFWRVAPR
+1587 AAGSFWRVAPR
-1599 AEVAAI
+1599 DEVAAI